1 MRAISKDA
9 LVHSPNLAFQ
19 DFENPFTLYTR
30 ASGYACGF
38 NRTHVQDNK
47 KISILYEEPN
57 FTDLEKKHL
66 TTEREALSVVVVA
79 TEKRILYLFGG
90 AFEVMRATSTT

>member
-47 KISILYEEPN
+47 KISIL
-57 FTDLEKKHL
+57 
-66 TTEREALSVVVVA
+66 
-79 TEKRILYLFGG
+79 
-90 AFEVMRATSTT
+90 